1 MSYQWVIDL
10 VVQAIAPLEKTF
22 ANHRL
27 TFLARCTRADLAD
40 ADVLVTSDQLPEIR
54 AAIEKRIAADGVQ
67 DGVSLIA
74 AERDKQRA
82 KWNDA
87 HDDEH
92 DGGMLAGV
100 AAILA
105 ARLAEECD
113 SVPVAVYVDGEETRE
128 DPWGLAEKH
137 AADPIRRLQIAGALI
152 AAEIDRRLRVQAKE
166 KQA

>member
-1 MSYQWVIDL
+1 MTNERSVGEDFR
-10 VVQAIAPLEKTF
+10 IAHDG
-22 ANHRL
+22 A
-27 TFLARCTRADLAD
+27 AR
-40 ADVLVTSDQLPEIR
+40 I
-54 AAIEKRIAADGVQ
+54 AIER
-67 DGVSLIA
+67 
-74 AERDKQRA
+74 EKQRA
-82 KWNDA
+82 KWGDA

-92 DGGMLAGV
+92 DGGM
-100 AAILA
+100 LA

-166 KQA
+166 KQG